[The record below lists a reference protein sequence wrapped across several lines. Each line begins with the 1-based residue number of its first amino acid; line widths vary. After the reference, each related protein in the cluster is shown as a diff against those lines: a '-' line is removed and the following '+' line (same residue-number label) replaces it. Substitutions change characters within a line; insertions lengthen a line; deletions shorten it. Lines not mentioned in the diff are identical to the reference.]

1 MNRPVSLFA
10 FLMLTLSSAAV
21 TAQAR
26 VAPMWPAPPETARIR
41 YLGAL
46 NPDEMRRPPSA
57 LTRVL
62 RALVGAQT
70 SKPMAQPYGIAI
82 GSDRRVYVA
91 DSVGGVIH
99 VFDNEKSGYSTIKVD
114 AESLIGIAIVGEQ
127 IFVTDSVGGR
137 LLCIDRKGRVLWR
150 RDARDG
156 FRRPTGIAASN
167 SLLYVVDTLANTVR
181 TVGLNGTMFESFGRR
196 GTAPGEFNFPTNISR
211 LADGRLLVTDTLNF
225 RVQIL
230 NREGVALGSFGRLGD
245 APGDFDK
252 PKGIASDSQGH
263 VYVVEGLNDVVQV
276 FDTEGR
282 LLLTFGSSGNGPGEF
297 WLPSG
302 ITIVN
307 DVVYVADAAN
317 HRVQMFQYLT
327 PQ

>member
-1 MNRPVSLFA
+1 MNRAVRMSVLMASLVFA
-10 FLMLTLSSAAV
+10 TAASAQ
-21 TAQAR
+21 TR
-26 VAPMWPAPPETARIR
+26 IAPIWPSPPEVARIR
-41 YLGAL
+41 YLGDL
-46 NPDEMRRPPSA
+46 NPNDMRRPPSA
-57 LTRVL
+57 LSRVV
-62 RALVGAQT
+62 RALVGART
-70 SKPMAQPYGIAI
+70 SKPMEQPYGIAI
-82 GSDRRVYVA
+82 GADQRVYVA

-127 IFVTDSVGGR
+127 IFVTDSVGGK
-137 LLCIDRKGRVLWR
+137 LLCIDRKGRILWR
-150 RDARDG
+150 RDGRDG
-156 FRRPTGIAASN
+156 FKRPTGIAASN
-167 SLLYVVDTLANTVR
+167 SLLYVVDTLANNVR
-181 TVGLNGTMFESFGRR
+181 TVGLNGTLFESFGRR
-196 GTAPGEFNFPTNISR
+196 GAAPGEFNFPTNISR
-211 LADGRLLVTDTLNF
+211 LSDGRLLVTDSLNF

-230 NREGVALGSFGRLGD
+230 SRDGGALGTFGQLGD
-245 APGDFDK
+245 GPGDFDK

-282 LLLTFGSSGNGPGEF
+282 LLLTFGGSGNGPGEF

-302 ITIVN
+302 IAIVN